1 MPRICLGAIL
11 FPIHPHVVSINW
23 LCVCLIISC
32 HIPINHLI
40 PFTHE
45 LRGYAILPFTSFARM
60 WNHHKSHG
68 SFGFARNQSRYFL
81 GIHHCHCPNC
91 SWMLIPT
98 KTRQRTVKNPRS
110 PNLPM
115 VKPGISLTFLGF
127 FLHLKSTLISLC
139 FPPDLQNSPLK
150 AASNPQPGSN
160 RPLKADSF
168 PNPVGPF
175 RAGSSRWL
183 LPQRTKNHG
192 VWPWRRQVQGD
203 HHAGFM
209 MNDGKIW

>member
-1 MPRICLGAIL
+1 MNCGVTL
-11 FPIHPHVVSINW
+11 FSLSH
-23 LCVCLIISC
+23 
-32 HIPINHLI
+32 
-40 PFTHE
+40 
-45 LRGYAILPFTSFARM
+45 PFTSFARM

-139 FPPDLQNSPLK
+139 FPPDLQNSPSK

-175 RAGSSRWL
+175 RAGSSRWP
-183 LPQRTKNHG
+183 LPQLKNHG
-192 VWPWRRQVQGD
+192 VWRRRQVGEITMLVSWW
-203 HHAGFM
+203 M
-209 MNDGKIW
+209 MVKYGKWWWFYDVL